1 MKRIRILVI
10 NGPNLNL
17 LGTREPETYGRE
29 TLADVEARLCKV
41 AVELETIVECH
52 QTNHEGQII
61 DLIQKGRDRF
71 SGLIINPGGYTH
83 TSVAIRDAIAGTGI
97 PTLEVHISNIHAREE
112 FRHHSL
118 IAPVCIGQIAGLGTD
133 GYEWALRAL
142 TARLRRT

>member
-1 MKRIRILVI
+1 MKRLRILVI

-17 LGTREPETYGRE
+17 LGTREPETYGRT
-29 TLADVEARLCKV
+29 TLADVESRLREV
-41 AVELETIVECH
+41 AVELEVIAECR

-61 DLIQKGRDRF
+61 DFIQKGRDRF
-71 SGLIINPGGYTH
+71 AGLIINPGGYTH

-97 PTLEVHISNIHAREE
+97 PAIEIHVSNIHAREE

-142 TARLRRT
+142 VARLRRA